1 MDTLYQQFLFSLQT
15 LWDKLAAFLPN
26 LLAAVI
32 LLLLG
37 WLLASLAAQV
47 VQKVLAMLQL
57 DTLANRLGMDR
68 LSAQVGR
75 KLTLSGLGAWLVKW
89 FVIVLAF
96 VTAAEVLGLEQV
108 NEFLFQQVLPYFGN
122 VIGAIAI
129 LLIGAVVANFLSEV
143 VRGSVRAAGMGAAG
157 ALSAVTRWSILI
169 FALLAALAQLKI
181 APTFLQT
188 LFIGI
193 IAMISLAGGLAFGL
207 GGRDHA
213 RKVLDDIEKN
223 LKG

>member
-1 MDTLYQQFLFSLQT
+1 MDTLYQQFLFALQT

-37 WLLASLAAQV
+37 WLLASLAAQE
-47 VQKVLAMLQL
+47 VQTVLAMLP
-57 DTLANRLGMDR
+57 
-68 LSAQVGR
+68 AQVGR

-96 VTAAEVLGLEQV
+96 VTAAEVLGLEQF

-143 VRGSVRAAGMGAAG
+143 VRGSVRAA
-157 ALSAVTRWSILI
+157 
-169 FALLAALAQLKI
+169 
-181 APTFLQT
+181 
-188 LFIGI
+188 
-193 IAMISLAGGLAFGL
+193 
-207 GGRDHA
+207 
-213 RKVLDDIEKN
+213 
-223 LKG
+223 

>member
-143 VRGSVRAAGMGAAG
+143 VRGSVRAA
-157 ALSAVTRWSILI
+157 
-169 FALLAALAQLKI
+169 
-181 APTFLQT
+181 
-188 LFIGI
+188 
-193 IAMISLAGGLAFGL
+193 
-207 GGRDHA
+207 
-213 RKVLDDIEKN
+213 
-223 LKG
+223 